1 MKKLLLISFLLVTVA
16 SNAQVK
22 VASSQAT
29 EVIIGKTGTTSID
42 WVVLK
47 KKGDLYTFNYQ
58 DNTNTAVSVF
68 KSFSFKDVDNALE
81 GFYKVI
87 MDGFENVPKEDVQ
100 IDLPDETI
108 KLQYTKEMGIVK
120 MKMKVSY
127 TNKTDPGTTV
137 WLNKKQVNKIF
148 NKE

>member
-1 MKKLLLISFLLVTVA
+1 MKKLLMISFLLVTVA

-87 MDGFENVPKEDVQ
+87 MDGFENVPKEDIQ